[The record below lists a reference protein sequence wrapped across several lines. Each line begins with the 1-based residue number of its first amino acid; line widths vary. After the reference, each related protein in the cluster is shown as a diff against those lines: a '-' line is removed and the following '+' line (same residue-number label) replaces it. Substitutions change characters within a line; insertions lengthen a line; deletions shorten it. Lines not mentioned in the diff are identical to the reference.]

1 VLLHDSQRT
10 LVHATHRLVGVIG
23 LQDLVVVE
31 TADAVLV
38 SDRARSQEV
47 KALVGTS
54 GRQHRIPTGW
64 GDLNYHGWGEFDC
77 H

>member
-1 VLLHDSQRT
+1 MLLHESQRT

-23 LQDLVVVE
+23 LQDVVVVE

-47 KALVGTS
+47 KAIVGAL
-54 GRQHRIPTGW
+54 GRQQR
-64 GDLNYHGWGEFDC
+64 
-77 H
+77 